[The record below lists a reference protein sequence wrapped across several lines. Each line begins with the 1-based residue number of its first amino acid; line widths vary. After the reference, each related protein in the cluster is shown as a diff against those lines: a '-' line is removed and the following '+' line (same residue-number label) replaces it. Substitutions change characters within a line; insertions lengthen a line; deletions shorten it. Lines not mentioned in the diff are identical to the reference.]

1 MSNLYENNLNLFS
14 QQDACVMLCSLMKA
28 PESSNEITSFP
39 GAGDQIRVRNVQ
51 NVCKQKNCFQGC

>member
-1 MSNLYENNLNLFS
+1 
-14 QQDACVMLCSLMKA
+14 MLCSLVKA